1 MEVKERETGWRLVDT
16 DCPENWRSPGNCIR
30 HDGRC
35 WNASH
40 LAPALA
46 PGRLDESDELPL
58 FDSGDTNPVG
68 GEQPTAVT
76 RPVRSR
82 RVPAWTQDYVM

>member
-1 MEVKERETGWRLVDT
+1 MLE
-16 DCPENWRSPGNCIR
+16 CIPP
-30 HDGRC
+30 
-35 WNASH
+35 
-40 LAPALA
+40 APA

-76 RPVRSR
+76 QSVRSR
-82 RVPAWTQDYVM
+82 PAWTQDYVM